1 MATRRKKAIPAD
13 AVYIVDLKSLPVVRN
28 GVVGESV
35 GEEVVADHS
44 KDLAIA
50 QKDREARN
58 RLLAYYGLDIAT
70 IIRKHR
76 ENLDAVSFIAV
87 GQGNDRKLIKV
98 PDFKTRQKAVEQAEK
113 LLGMLPSDE
122 EGDSGRP
129 LVLNLRPE
137 TVLKVERLKGGP
149 LTIVDV
155 ESEPQTSDEME
166 IGDERPR
173 LSGSVTGDEHGSGA
187 GLEADLE
194 AALLARRQEDAGA
207 ETAAGDGTP
216 PGRDDRDYE
225 QAEQAEGAAP
235 IPDEAFD
242 FK

>member
-1 MATRRKKAIPAD
+1 MARRRKEKAIPAD
-13 AVYIVDLKSLPVVRN
+13 AVYVVDLKSLPVVRN
-28 GVVGESV
+28 GVVGEST
-35 GEEVVADHS
+35 GEEVVADLS

-129 LVLNLRPE
+129 LVLNLRQE

-149 LTIVDV
+149 LNIVEV
-155 ESEPQTSDEME
+155 EPSETQTSDEME
-166 IGDERPR
+166 IDDERPR
-173 LSGSVTGDEHGSGA
+173 LAGPSAGDGYGSGA
-187 GLEADLE
+187 GLKADLE
-194 AALLARRQEDAGA
+194 DSLLARQQRDAAA
-207 ETAAGDGTP
+207 ETPDSDPDQT
-216 PGRDDRDYE
+216 E
-225 QAEQAEGAAP
+225 ITEEGESA

-242 FK
+242 FQ